1 MGLQRLAEEEAQKRQ
16 IRQMFALYVAPEV
29 VEEIVRNPEIAH
41 QEGKRQRVAILFSD
55 VRGFTSYS
63 EQNPPELV
71 VRQMRE
77 YLTEMTDAVQRH
89 RGVLDK
95 FIGDAVM
102 ALFGPFLP
110 DDANP
115 SALAILTALDMLEC
129 LERLNERWQA
139 EGLPTFR
146 IGIGIHV
153 GEAIVGN
160 IGTPQR
166 VQYTALGDA
175 VNLAS
180 RLETMTK
187 DFKVPLLV
195 SDEVRQ
201 EAMAALDE
209 SVAFDDLGTVNVR
222 GREQPVRVFAVRRLE
237 THQEVKGD
245 VATIHQEQA

>member
-1 MGLQRLAEEEAQKRQ
+1 
-16 IRQMFALYVAPEV
+16 
-29 VEEIVRNPEIAH
+29 
-41 QEGKRQRVAILFSD
+41 
-55 VRGFTSYS
+55 
-63 EQNPPELV
+63 
-71 VRQMRE
+71 
-77 YLTEMTDAVQRH
+77 
-89 RGVLDK
+89 LDK

>member
-1 MGLQRLAEEEAQKRQ
+1 
-16 IRQMFALYVAPEV
+16 
-29 VEEIVRNPEIAH
+29 
-41 QEGKRQRVAILFSD
+41 
-55 VRGFTSYS
+55 
-63 EQNPPELV
+63 
-71 VRQMRE
+71 MRE

-115 SALAILTALDMLEC
+115 SALAILTALDMLER

-180 RLETMTK
+180 RLQTMTK

-209 SVAFDDLGTVNVR
+209 SVVFDDLGTVTVR